1 MSEIHDRP
9 GVRTELAY
17 MASGQLSDVLELLK
31 GWADENGEGA
41 VLSLAVRASDLADA
55 LLFALSSGHE
65 DLGGLF
71 RTIRG
76 RAPTQGDCAWLE
88 QRALDRGARHG

>member
-31 GWADENGEGA
+31 G
-41 VLSLAVRASDLADA
+41 
-55 LLFALSSGHE
+55 
-65 DLGGLF
+65 
-71 RTIRG
+71 